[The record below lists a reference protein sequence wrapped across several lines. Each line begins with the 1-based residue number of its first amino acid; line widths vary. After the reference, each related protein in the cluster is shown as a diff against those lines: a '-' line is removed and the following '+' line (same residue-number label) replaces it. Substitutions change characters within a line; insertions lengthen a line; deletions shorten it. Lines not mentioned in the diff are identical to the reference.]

1 VGHESR
7 TVQKTLVFLGDS
19 LTEFFD
25 WQRRFPR
32 YRVLNLG
39 VAGEPVEGLLHRMDE
54 VLSSVD
60 GPDFIF
66 LMTGINNIAADD
78 YDFIGPY
85 RKILSALRVSFRET
99 TVVVQSILPVALP
112 WVDNKAIERIN
123 VLLKELAKECNADYL
138 DVFPSF
144 NYGEGGAVADHLL
157 GDGVHLSPR
166 GYETWSKAVEVFIA
180 AKA

>member
-1 VGHESR
+1 MDSGSY

-32 YRVLNLG
+32 SRVLNLG
-39 VAGEPVEGLLHRMDE
+39 IAGEPVEELLDRMNE

-60 GPDFIF
+60 RPDFVF

-85 RKILSALRVSFRET
+85 RKILFTLRSSSRET

-112 WVDNKAIERIN
+112 WVDNKALERTN
-123 VLLKELAKECNADYL
+123 VQLKELAKECNADYL
-138 DVFPSF
+138 DLSPFF
-144 NYGEGGAVADHLL
+144 FGDEGGAVAEYLL
-157 GDGVHLSPR
+157 DDGVHLSPR
-166 GYETWSKAVEVFIA
+166 GYETWSQAVEDFIA
-180 AKA
+180 AKT

>member
-1 VGHESR
+1 MGPGSLTAR
-7 TVQKTLVFLGDS
+7 KTLVFLGDS

-32 YRVLNLG
+32 FRVLNLG
-39 VAGEPVEGLLHRMDE
+39 IAGEPVEGLLDRMDE
-54 VLSSVD
+54 VLSSMG
-60 GPDFIF
+60 GPDFLF

-85 RKILSALRVSFRET
+85 RKILSTLCSSFRET

-112 WVDNKAIERIN
+112 WVDNKAIERTN
-123 VLLKELAKECNADYL
+123 VQLKELAKECNADYL
-138 DVFPSF
+138 DLSPFF
-144 NYGEGGAVADHLL
+144 FGDEGIAVAESLL
-157 GDGVHLSPR
+157 DDGVHLSPR
-166 GYETWSKAVEVFIA
+166 GYEMWSKAVEDFIS